1 MGKSLCLYLYKLSP
15 LFLKTNPYVDIILTF
30 ADEETEAPRG

>member
-15 LFLKTNPYVDIILTF
+15 LFLKTNPYVDILTF
-30 ADEETEAPRG
+30 ADEETEAPGG